1 MNPTTIHE
9 DMGSI
14 PDLAQWVKGPSVAV
28 SCGVGHR
35 LSSDPM
41 VLWRRPAA
49 TMLIQPLAWE
59 LPCAVGLALKSKNK
73 QTKS

>member
-28 SCGVGHR
+28 SCGVGLLCR
-35 LSSDPM
+35 SVPM
-41 VLWRRPAA
+41 VVWRMAA
-49 TMLIQPLAWE
+49 AAILIQPLPFE
-59 LPCAVGLALKSKNK
+59 LPCPLGLALKSKNK